1 MSDETPTVYRAPLDP
16 YGEPERLMILPRRV
30 EDGALLLVRREAG
43 HAPGL
48 LSTEPP
54 HADEGLTEAVTR
66 ILRSRLDVQV
76 VGALR
81 VSESRRPARMGQPR
95 RGADGTGWL
104 RAIAVDVSGEPH
116 ADPLLAG
123 VEALSPGAAD
133 AALAT
138 DLERWVLAD
147 ALALFAGSSEA
158 E

>member
-1 MSDETPTVYRAPLDP
+1 MTDETPTVYRPPLDP
-16 YGEPERLMILPRRV
+16 TGEPERLMILPRRV
-30 EDGALLLVRREAG
+30 EDGTLLLVRRDSG

-54 HADEGLTEAVTR
+54 HPDEGLTEAVTR
-66 ILRSRLDVQV
+66 ILRSRLDVQL

-81 VSESRRPARMGQPR
+81 IAEARRPARMGQPR

-116 ADPLLAG
+116 ADPLLAS
-123 VEALSPGAAD
+123 VEPLSPAAAD

-147 ALALFAGSSEA
+147 ALALFAAPPAA